1 LIVAIIDELRLELY
15 SGDNP
20 FLCAQMKYVDFGYT
34 HTNIAPKQIDSTLR
48 IIRSAFWLEIGSMLG
63 GSAIRT
69 AEAVKRASI
78 PTQIVRIDPFCGDVN
93 MWAWERPLAAR
104 HAWRF
109 LRVEDCR
116 PTTYERFLAN
126 IFFQGHHDIILPIMT
141 TSSVGLKLLSRLMQE
156 QRLAVLPQVIYLDAA
171 HEVDE
176 TFVEVRSSWALLP
189 AGGVLF
195 GRRLGLAHGTR
206 RRAKIRG
213 ADNAQPGIAGPV
225 RRRASGRCPA
235 RQCIP
240 VLQPMAAGEAAGTHP
255 RSLPRAAR
263 QTACVRELRLQKI
276 KRPRS
281 SARVHPCAPI
291 VPYLFR
297 GR

>member
-1 LIVAIIDELRLELY
+1 
-15 SGDNP
+15 
-20 FLCAQMKYVDFGYT
+20 
-34 HTNIAPKQIDSTLR
+34 
-48 IIRSAFWLEIGSMLG
+48 MLG

-78 PTQIVRIDPFCGDVN
+78 PTQIVCIDPFCCDVN
-93 MWAWERPLAAR
+93 MWAWELPLAAR
-104 HAWRF
+104 HAWRS
-109 LRVEDCR
+109 LRVEDWR
-116 PTTYERFLAN
+116 PTIYQRFLAN
-126 IFFQGHHDIILPIMT
+126 VFFQGHHDIILPIMT
-141 TSSVGLKLLSRLMQE
+141 TSCVGLKLLSRLMQE
-156 QRLAVLPQVIYLDAA
+156 QRLSVLPHVIYLDAA

-176 TFVEVRSSWALLP
+176 AFIEVRSSLALLP
-189 AGGVLF
+189 AGGVLL

-206 RRAKIRG
+206 RRAKIRR

-225 RRRASGRCPA
+225 RRRASRRYPR

-240 VLQPMAAGEAAGTHP
+240 VSRPMAAGEVAGTRA
-255 RSLPRAAR
+255 RSAPRAAR